1 MAMESWRSS
10 ASFKME
16 AEVLAHPPGMGVE
29 EQTGKLRSGWVGRA
43 PGKPVPSTAARKE
56 ALYEWPAQGAGLR
69 GSLETSEEGKV
80 AGEGGNGAVASHS

>member
-10 ASFKME
+10 ASFKVE

-56 ALYEWPAQGAGLR
+56 ALYESGLR
-69 GSLETSEEGKV
+69 RLPGDL
-80 AGEGGNGAVASHS
+80 